1 MNAGYLYDIFE
12 VTKKAKAPDLNTGL
26 AVLQQSN
33 PVRDPAELREI
44 RAFLGRHYDKLVT
57 AYQTGSKADF
67 AVAVAQCEAED
78 AAAQEE
84 TNDC

>member
-1 MNAGYLYDIFE
+1 MNAGYLYDVF
-12 VTKKAKAPDLNTGL
+12 VTTKKTNAPDLNTGL
-26 AVLQQSN
+26 AVLQNSN

-44 RAFLGRHYDKLVT
+44 REFLGRHYDVLTK

-67 AVAVAQCEAED
+67 ALAVAQCEAED
-78 AAAQEE
+78 AAQEK